1 MSNLQIWE
9 EKIKA
14 KRMKT
19 PFRDFVREIMSYY
32 TINLYKKDGLISA
45 FPPKSPYGVVTTQE
59 FEERR
64 SDYGK
69 LGKDYDFSLGF
80 WSNFMELTKKVVYPS
95 IATWGNNENSD
106 FAHKIMNG
114 NNCYLSFEVCD
125 SDTVLYSVNVKDHCR
140 DIYNSIM
147 IGDHSEMV
155 YQSVGIYQSSK
166 VFYSKFI
173 FNSNNV
179 WFSTNL
185 IGCTECMLCNN
196 LENQSYCI
204 NNQPYPKEEYLK
216 RKSEI
221 LADKDKYMEY
231 CNRLDVGKG
240 QLLSTDSKGKFLIK
254 TNNVENGYFIY
265 NIQGGRNA
273 MFAGTAEGN
282 RNFFDAA
289 SCGAPR

>member
-1 MSNLQIWE
+1 MSNLQPWE
-9 EKIKA
+9 DKIKA

-32 TINLYKKDGLISA
+32 TLNLHKKDGLISA
-45 FPPKSPYGVVTTQE
+45 FPPESPYQVVTPLE
-59 FEERR
+59 FAKQRD
-64 SDYGK
+64 DYGK
-69 LGKDYDFSLGF
+69 LGKDYDFVLGF
-80 WSNFMELTKKVVYPS
+80 WDNFMGLTQKVAYPS
-95 IATWGNNENSD
+95 IATWGNNENSEY
-106 FAHKIMNG
+106 AHKIMNG

-140 DIYNSIM
+140 DIYDSIM
-147 IGDHSEMV
+147 IGDYSETV
-155 YQSVGIYQSSK
+155 YRSVGIYQSSK
-166 VFYSKFI
+166 VFYSKFV

-185 IGCTECMLCNN
+185 IGCSECILCDG

-204 NNQPYPKEEYLK
+204 ENRPYQKEEYLK

-221 LADKDKYMEY
+221 LAEKSMYAEY
-231 CNRLDVGKG
+231 QNRLDVGKG
-240 QLLSTDSKGKFLIK
+240 QLLSADSKGKFLIK
-254 TNNVENGYFIY
+254 TDHVENCYFIY
-265 NIQGGRNA
+265 HIQGGRNA